1 MEYII
6 NPMWFYWLQICD
18 GLSDFLKACGVF
30 AILGGIA
37 IFIVVFM
44 DDGCFIDD
52 EAIPKLKKIAVR
64 TIICG
69 IICAIV
75 SVAIPTSE
83 TLIKMQIA
91 KFGTKDNVEVVLQTI
106 DDKTDKLIEAI
117 GKDDK

>member
-18 GLSDFLKACGVF
+18 GLSDIIMALGLF
-30 AILGGIA
+30 ATIGGIA
-37 IFIVVFM
+37 IVVGVFM
-44 DDGCFIDD
+44 DDGCFLDD
-52 EAIPKLKKIAVR
+52 EAIPKWKKNSVR
-64 TIICG
+64 AIICG

-75 SVAIPTSE
+75 SIAIPTSE

-117 GKDDK
+117 GKDK